1 MNIYSENNGKNKT
14 RFVIY
19 RSNNKRQAAARLRS
33 KGFTLVEIMIAV
45 CLFAFLFW
53 VFNDFLSHGRR
64 QAENTLQKGDN
75 LREARLSLQWLE
87 KDVRES
93 SEITEYE
100 NNDEMITMTLKH
112 VKNIKKDTDDNPVE
126 YDYITYTLYK
136 KEQNL
141 NGKQINPMTLMRAK
155 SDTQP
160 PALNKAAAD
169 KLLDSKKDNLT
180 GNPIGVLA
188 ESEVPYNNAKVKKES
203 RFFVIGGQ
211 YDAAMMLDDTIDI
224 DKKEEMITKATY
236 KADKNGVKGFDD
248 IKKAMAVWI
257 QFSIGD
263 NNKNINYFDQI
274 IYMRSAL

>member
-1 MNIYSENNGKNKT
+1 MNIHKYLLKHKN
-14 RFVIY
+14 
-19 RSNNKRQAAARLRS
+19 
-33 KGFTLVEIMIAV
+33 KGFTVVEIMIAV
-45 CLFAFLFW
+45 LIFALLFI

-93 SEITEYE
+93 CEILEYE

-112 VKNIKKDTDDNPVE
+112 VKNIKKDTDDEPVE

-136 KEQNL
+136 KEQTI
-141 NGKQINPMTLMRAK
+141 GSTQIRPMMLMRAK

-160 PALNKAAAD
+160 AALNKAAD
-169 KLLDSKKDNLT
+169 TKLLDSKKDNLT
-180 GNPIGVLA
+180 GNTIGVLA
-188 ESEVPYNNAKVKKES
+188 EAELPYNNATIKKES
-203 RFFVIGGQ
+203 RFFVLDGN
-211 YDAAMMLDDTIDI
+211 YDFSMMLDDTADYA
-224 DKKEEMITKATY
+224 KKEEMITKATY
-236 KADKNGVKGFDD
+236 KSDKGFTD

-274 IYMRSAL
+274 VYMRSAL